1 MPNYAITDYCSA
13 PQNTAA
19 NAAALL
25 ETYLETI
32 DNTKTIYSIG
42 IIAQGNQFVAYCIHL
57 A

>member
-1 MPNYAITDYCSA
+1 MANYAVTDYCSD

-19 NAAALL
+19 KAAALL
-25 ETYLETI
+25 ETYMETI
-32 DNTKTIYSIG
+32 DSTKTIYAIG

>member
-1 MPNYAITDYCSA
+1 MANYAVTDYVTD

-19 NAAALL
+19 KAAALL

-32 DNTKTIYSIG
+32 DTAKTIYAIG
-42 IIAQGNQFVAYCIHL
+42 IIAQGNQFVAYCIHI